1 MTYIYLV
8 SIFILFLITLFLG
21 YKLYKFSVLIIE
33 IEDALEECLDDLD
46 ERYQSIGKILEK
58 DIFFDSVEVRQVIND
73 IRISH
78 NLILSVAYKLTKNLR
93 NISEAEKEN
102 K

>member
-21 YKLYKFSVLIIE
+21 YKLYKFSILIIE

-46 ERYQSIGKILEK
+46 QRYQSIGKILEK

-93 NISEAEKEN
+93 NISETEKEN